1 MADYRPS
8 WENNTYIYRLM
19 NRETGKILAEGE
31 TSGRGSR
38 SDQEREARTKLMRD
52 GFHPFTDPSLSFWM
66 KKKEENGIRNL
77 RESTGLNRKQ
87 FCEKY
92 GIPYRTMQDWED
104 GKSKPVEWAENLL
117 IRAVK
122 SDFNIN

>member
-8 WENNTYIYRLM
+8 WENNTYIYRLT
-19 NRETGKILAEGE
+19 NKATGEILAEGE

-38 SDQEREARTKLMRD
+38 SDQRKEAQTKLQRE
-52 GFHPFTDPSLSFWM
+52 GFHPTSDQDVSFWM
-66 KKKEENGIRNL
+66 KAKTQNDIRDL

-104 GKSKPVEWAENLL
+104 GNSKPVDWAEKLL
-117 IRAVK
+117 RRVVAE
-122 SDFNIN
+122 DFPR